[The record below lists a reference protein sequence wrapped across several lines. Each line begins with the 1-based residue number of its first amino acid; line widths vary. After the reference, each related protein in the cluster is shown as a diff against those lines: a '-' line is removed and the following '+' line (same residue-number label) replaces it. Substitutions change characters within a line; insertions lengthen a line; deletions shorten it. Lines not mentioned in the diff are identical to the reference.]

1 MKRISLGTA
10 ALLFLLMMAAPVA
23 GQSGNLLQDPSFEAP
38 GNFNVILN
46 SVDEGTVFG
55 VPAAWDGWILT
66 SPRTEPWM
74 NLVPDGY
81 PHTGLFKF
89 DGGRSLS
96 ISRGFATFT
105 TAVFQR
111 VSVAAG
117 SNVRGSARAF
127 MERGNSPP
135 PGAQFRVGID
145 PNGGSDPLAPGIVWS
160 PWVASPNSWVQ
171 ATVDATVGAGGAV
184 TLFLYSTQTSPTNP
198 NAIYWDDA
206 TLTLGGGGAAVAS
219 GTPGSANVLPTPAF
233 APFVLA
239 QGQREDGSIVHIVVP
254 GDTLDAIA
262 VAYQTTRDELLALN
276 NLTSR
281 NFLQLGQEILVRPP
295 FTATPAVQP
304 TGRTPVPSRT
314 PSTALQT
321 SVATAARTVT
331 TLATTSTTAEATSDT
346 TAVSSAATT
355 TIEATVT
362 TEATEVIPT
371 ETPTP
376 PATATD
382 LPPAPITQVAQAP
395 TEPVDVT
402 RMCFWAFDDVNQ
414 NRIQEGD
421 EQLVAGATVL
431 VVQGGTRVRS
441 ITTTVDDP
449 VCVDDLEAGDYTA
462 ELESP
467 DGYGP
472 TTAASLNLRVQELAR
487 TNVRFG
493 VAQGIQPVV
502 PPTARPETESTPLPT
517 PLPAEAEA
525 PNPLEQYGGIL
536 VIGIAVAV
544 IMGGA
549 ALALFIR
556 GR

>member
-10 ALLFLLMMAAPVA
+10 ALLLFVLLAAPAA

-38 GNFNVILN
+38 GDFKVILN

-55 VPAAWDGWILT
+55 VPAAWDGWIST
-66 SPRTEPWM
+66 SPRTESWM

-111 VSVAAG
+111 VNVPPG

-127 MERGNSPP
+127 MERGSSPP

-160 PWVASPNSWVQ
+160 PWVSSPNSWVQ
-171 ATVDATVGAGGAV
+171 ATVDATAGAGGVV

-198 NAIYWDDA
+198 NAIYWDD
-206 TLTLGGGGAAVAS
+206 TSLTLGGEGSAVAS
-219 GTPGSANVLPTPAF
+219 GTPGSADVLPTPAF
-233 APFVLA
+233 APFVQA

-262 VAYQTTRDELLALN
+262 VAYRTTRDELLALN

-281 NFLQLGQEILVRPP
+281 NFLQVGQEILVRPP
-295 FTATPAVQP
+295 FTATPSSQP
-304 TGRTPVPSRT
+304 TARTPLPTQTPAAAAGSAVPT
-314 PSTALQT
+314 TTSTVSL
-321 SVATAARTVT
+321 VAASSTVT
-331 TLATTSTTAEATSDT
+331 TDDTVTASAVTATAEATEAQPTQTST
-346 TAVSSAATT
+346 PSAT
-355 TIEATVT
+355 
-362 TEATEVIPT
+362 PT
-371 ETPTP
+371 EM
-376 PATATD
+376 
-382 LPPAPITQVAQAP
+382 PPAPITQVAQVP

-402 RMCFWAFDDVNQ
+402 RVCFWAFDDVNQ

-421 EQLVAGATVL
+421 ELLVAGATV
-431 VVQGGTRVRS
+431 VVAQGGTRVRS
-441 ITTTVDDP
+441 ITTTVDAP

-462 ELESP
+462 EFEPP

-472 TTAASLNLRVQELAR
+472 TTAAVLNLRVQELTR

-493 VAQGIQPVV
+493 VAQGVQPVV
-502 PPTARPETESTPLPT
+502 PPTARPQAESTPLPT

-525 PNPLEQYGGIL
+525 QNPLQQFGGIL
-536 VIGIAVAV
+536 VIGIAVA
-544 IMGGA
+544 IILGGA

-556 GR
+556 GQ

>member
-1 MKRISLGTA
+1 MKRVSLGTA
-10 ALLFLLMMAAPVA
+10 ALLVFLIVVVPAA

-38 GNFNVILN
+38 GNYNVILN

-66 SPRTEPWM
+66 SPRTESWM

-117 SNVRGSARAF
+117 SNVRGTARAF

-135 PGAQFRVGID
+135 PGAQFRIGID
-145 PNGGSDPLAPGIVWS
+145 PNGGSDPLAPGVVWS

-171 ATVDATVGAGGAV
+171 ATVDATAGAGGAV

-198 NAIYWDDA
+198 NAIYWDDT
-206 TLTLGGGGAAVAS
+206 TLTLGGSGAAAS

-233 APFVLA
+233 APFVMA
-239 QGQREDGSIVHIVVP
+239 QGQREDGSIVHVVVP

-281 NFLQLGQEILVRPP
+281 NFLQVGQEILVRPP
-295 FTATPAVQP
+295 FTATPAGQP
-304 TGRTPVPSRT
+304 TSKTPTPSRT
-314 PSTALQT
+314 QATATQTGSVTAVQIDTTTAAAPTATVTAADGTSVEADATTTVESTA
-321 SVATAARTVT
+321 
-331 TLATTSTTAEATSDT
+331 
-346 TAVSSAATT
+346 
-355 TIEATVT
+355 TIEATEIVPT
-362 TEATEVIPT
+362 ATF
-371 ETPTP
+371 TPS
-376 PATATD
+376 ATATD

-395 TEPVDVT
+395 TEPADVT
-402 RMCFWAFDDVNQ
+402 RVCFWAFDDVNQ
-414 NRIQEGD
+414 NRIQEGG
-421 EQLVAGATVL
+421 ELLVADATVL
-431 VVQGGTRVRS
+431 VVQGGVRVRS
-441 ITTTVDDP
+441 ITTTANDP
-449 VCVDDLEAGDYTA
+449 VCVDDLDAGDYTA

-467 DGYGP
+467 EGYGP
-472 TTAASLNLRVQELAR
+472 TTAESLNLRVQELTR

-493 VAQGIQPVV
+493 VAQGVQPVI
-502 PPTARPETESTPLPT
+502 PPTAQPQVESTPLPT
-517 PLPAEAEA
+517 PQPAEAQA
-525 PNPLEQYGGIL
+525 ANPLAQYGGIL